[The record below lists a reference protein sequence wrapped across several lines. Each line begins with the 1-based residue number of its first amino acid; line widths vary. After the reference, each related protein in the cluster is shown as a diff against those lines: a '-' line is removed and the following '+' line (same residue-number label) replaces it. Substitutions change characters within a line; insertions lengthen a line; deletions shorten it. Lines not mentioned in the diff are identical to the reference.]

1 MSDTL
6 KSDNLNEIA
15 NQQLIWM
22 ELIREAET
30 IHRILSQVLE
40 KAQE

>member
-1 MSDTL
+1 MSDIL
-6 KSDNLNEIA
+6 KSDNLDEIA

-40 KAQE
+40 KVEE